1 LGALAV
7 DGPRADASIAGSKI
21 LRDDEPDR
29 FVSVGFA
36 TDVFAAPYTGLQPD
50 EVDQEQYDV
59 IRDVAA
65 VSAASM
71 LIRRDLLMGLGG

>member
-1 LGALAV
+1 M
-7 DGPRADASIAGSKI
+7 
-21 LRDDEPDR
+21 
-29 FVSVGFA
+29 SVGFA